1 MARRTRPLRTSL
13 MESMDGECTGK
24 RRSTPVPKLI
34 LRTTKVSRTPA
45 PLRAIT
51 TPVKV
56 WIRELLPSWIFTFT
70 STVSPGRKAGI
81 SSAGF
86 MCLASKASTALTI
99 VFLQCCRISAT
110 DLGPSTR
117 LRIAR
122 VDLFSLSLEFA
133 LGKPADPPKARPCG
147 RSDWTHGDAGL
158 CGGPLLDTAIDYCT
172 DSCGQYRRVVVSL
185 RY

>member
-1 MARRTRPLRTSL
+1 M
-13 MESMDGECTGK
+13 
-24 RRSTPVPKLI
+24 
-34 LRTTKVSRTPA
+34 
-45 PLRAIT
+45 
-51 TPVKV
+51 
-56 WIRELLPSWIFTFT
+56 
-70 STVSPGRKAGI
+70 
-81 SSAGF
+81 
-86 MCLASKASTALTI
+86 
-99 VFLQCCRISAT
+99 
-110 DLGPSTR
+110 
-117 LRIAR
+117 RIAR